1 MNSKKFLLTM
11 GLLPL
16 VVAPVATIASCSTTA
31 STDAQK
37 AMLNNQI
44 FFSENVR
51 FIKGFLPDQ
60 KSFLKGIEITQN
72 DGQKKK
78 LKFTLDPRQNYGFKT
93 EIVGEEDNN
102 DLGTKKV
109 TLKLTRG
116 NEQQTQ
122 VIELKD
128 LLTNQD
134 VENEK
139 DPMLNFEEVFKG
151 AHFNRE
157 VAAFDN
163 IGVLG
168 PIPDTDKGEKW
179 PILLIDEFLKK
190 TDEEIVKEYRERILG
205 GRPQQGL
212 DFEISNRRQKTVN
225 GIKIN
230 EIIADIRLIKKEADG
245 TIKKSGIYNAIFKDK
260 NLKNV
265 RNGLRTEEYLRKYG
279 HTFSTFNTPM
289 NELTEGNFYSQR
301 LASEFEVTDPAQ
313 QEAKMK
319 ELLTE
324 LKGYDEGTFFFKKM
338 PMYATLKSI
347 GKANDNEGSLEV
359 IFEFQWQDDKSADSE
374 QSEPD
379 DQISQEPITMNLK
392 LYGFKVN

>member
-16 VVAPVATIASCSTTA
+16 VVAPVAVVASCSTTA
-31 STDAQK
+31 TTDAQK

-60 KSFLKGIEITQN
+60 KSFLKGIEITQD
-72 DGQKKK
+72 DGQKKT

-102 DLGTKKV
+102 DSGTKKV

-139 DPMLNFEEVFKG
+139 DEKLNFEEVFKDSK
-151 AHFNRE
+151 FNRE
-157 VAAFDN
+157 VATFN
-163 IGVLG
+163 SIGVSG
-168 PIPDTDKGEKW
+168 PTPDETPDNKW
-179 PILLIDEFLKK
+179 PILSIEKFLKK
-190 TDEEIVKEYRERILG
+190 TDEEITEEYRQTILG
-205 GRPQQGL
+205 GKPGL
-212 DFEISNRRQKTVN
+212 DFKISNLRQKTVN

-230 EIIADIRLIKKEADG
+230 EIIGDIRLIKKEADG
-245 TIKKSGIYNAIFKDK
+245 TIKKSGIYNINFYNK
-260 NLKNV
+260 NFKNV

-301 LASEFEVTDPAQ
+301 LASEFEVTDPAE

-324 LKGYDEGTFFFKKM
+324 LKGYDKDTFFFKKW
-338 PMYATLKSI
+338 PMFATLKSI
-347 GKANDNEGSLEV
+347 GKANDSEGSLEV
-359 IFEFQWQDDKSADSE
+359 TFEFQWQDDKSADSAE
-374 QSEPD
+374 SEPD
-379 DQISQEPITMNLK
+379 DQISLTPIPMNLK

>member
-16 VVAPVATIASCSTTA
+16 VVAPVAVVASCSTTA
-31 STDAQK
+31 TTDAQK

-60 KSFLKGIEITQN
+60 KSFLKGIQITQEN
-72 DGQKKK
+72 GQKKT

-102 DLGTKKV
+102 DSGTKKV

-139 DPMLNFEEVFKG
+139 DPKLNFGEVFKS

-179 PILLIDEFLKK
+179 PILSIDEFLKK

-205 GRPQQGL
+205 GKPEGL
-212 DFEISNRRQKTVN
+212 DIEITKRRQKTVN

-265 RNGLRTEEYLRKYG
+265 RNGLRTEKYLKKYG
-279 HTFSTFNTPM
+279 YTFSTFNTPM
-289 NELTEGNFYSQR
+289 KELSEGQFYSEK

-313 QEAKMK
+313 QEIKMK

-347 GKANDNEGSLEV
+347 GKANDSEGSLEV
-359 IFEFQWQDDKSADSE
+359 TFEFQWQNDKSADSE
-374 QSEPD
+374 ASEPD
-379 DQISQEPITMNLK
+379 DQISLTPITMNLK

>member
-16 VVAPVATIASCSTTA
+16 VVAPIATIASCSTTA

-60 KSFLKGIEITQN
+60 KSFLKGIEITQD

-116 NEQQTQ
+116 KEQQTQ

-139 DPMLNFEEVFKG
+139 DPKLNFEEVFKG
-151 AHFNRE
+151 VKFNRE
-157 VAAFDN
+157 VATFN
-163 IGVLG
+163 SIPVIG
-168 PIPDTDKGEKW
+168 PIPDESAGEKW
-179 PILLIDEFLKK
+179 PILFIKDFLNKS
-190 TDEEIVKEYRERILG
+190 DEEIVKEYHDSILG
-205 GRPQQGL
+205 STQKPNLQM
-212 DFEISNRRQKTVN
+212 EITNRRQKTVN

-230 EIIADIRLIKKEADG
+230 EIVADIRLIKKEVDG
-245 TIKKSGIYNAIFKDK
+245 SIKKSGIYNANFY
-260 NLKNV
+260 NPNFKNV
-265 RNGLRTEEYLRKYG
+265 SNGLRTEEYLKKYG
-279 HTFSTFNTPM
+279 YTFSTFNTPM
-289 NELTEGNFYSQR
+289 KELSEGQFYSEK
-301 LASEFEVTDPAQ
+301 LASEFEVTDPVQ

-347 GKANDNEGSLEV
+347 GKANDSEGSLEV
-359 IFEFQWQDDKSADSE
+359 EFEFKWQPVTDTPTSVPDK
-374 QSEPD
+374 P
-379 DQISQEPITMNLK
+379 ISQEPIPMNLK

>member
-16 VVAPVATIASCSTTA
+16 VVAPVAVVASCSTTA
-31 STDAQK
+31 TTDAQK

-60 KSFLKGIEITQN
+60 KSFLKGIQITQEN
-72 DGQKKK
+72 GQKKT

-116 NEQQTQ
+116 KEQQTQ

-139 DPMLNFEEVFKG
+139 DPKLNFEEVFKG
-151 AHFNRE
+151 VKFNRE
-157 VAAFDN
+157 VATFN
-163 IGVLG
+163 SIPVIG
-168 PIPDTDKGEKW
+168 PIPDESAGEKW
-179 PILLIDEFLKK
+179 PILFIKDFLNKS
-190 TDEEIVKEYRERILG
+190 DEEIVKEYHDSILG
-205 GRPQQGL
+205 STQKPNLQM
-212 DFEISNRRQKTVN
+212 EITNRRQKTVN

-230 EIIADIRLIKKEADG
+230 EIVADIRLIKKEADG
-245 TIKKSGIYNAIFKDK
+245 SIKKSGIYNANFY
-260 NLKNV
+260 NPNFKNV
-265 RNGLRTEEYLRKYG
+265 SNGLRTEKYLKKYG
-279 HTFSTFNTPM
+279 YTFSTFNTPM
-289 NELTEGNFYSQR
+289 KELSEGQFYSEK
-301 LASEFEVTDPAQ
+301 LASEFEVTDPVQ

-347 GKANDNEGSLEV
+347 GKANDSEGSLEV
-359 IFEFQWQDDKSADSE
+359 EFEFKWQPVTDTPTSVPDK
-374 QSEPD
+374 P
-379 DQISQEPITMNLK
+379 ISQEPIPMNLK

>member
-16 VVAPVATIASCSTTA
+16 VVAPVAVVASCSTTA
-31 STDAQK
+31 TTDAQK

-60 KSFLKGIEITQN
+60 KSFLKGIEITQD

-116 NEQQTQ
+116 KEQQTQ

-139 DPMLNFEEVFKG
+139 DPKLNFEEVFKG
-151 AHFNRE
+151 VKFNRE
-157 VAAFDN
+157 VATFN
-163 IGVLG
+163 SIPVIG
-168 PIPDTDKGEKW
+168 PIPDESAGEKW
-179 PILLIDEFLKK
+179 PILFIKDFLNKS
-190 TDEEIVKEYRERILG
+190 DEEIVKEYHDSILG
-205 GRPQQGL
+205 STQKPNLQM
-212 DFEISNRRQKTVN
+212 EITNRRQKTVN

-230 EIIADIRLIKKEADG
+230 EIVADIRLIKKEADG
-245 TIKKSGIYNAIFKDK
+245 SIKKSGIYNANFY
-260 NLKNV
+260 NPNFKNV
-265 RNGLRTEEYLRKYG
+265 SNGLRTEEYLKKYG
-279 HTFSTFNTPM
+279 YTFSTFNTPM
-289 NELTEGNFYSQR
+289 KELSEGQFYSEK
-301 LASEFEVTDPAQ
+301 LASEFEVTDPVQ

-347 GKANDNEGSLEV
+347 GKANDSEGSLEV
-359 IFEFQWQDDKSADSE
+359 EFEFKWQPVTDTPTSVPDK
-374 QSEPD
+374 P
-379 DQISQEPITMNLK
+379 ISQEPIPMNLK

>member
-60 KSFLKGIEITQN
+60 KSFLKGIEITQD
-72 DGQKKK
+72 DGQKKT

-102 DLGTKKV
+102 DSGTKKV

-139 DPMLNFEEVFKG
+139 DEKLNFEEVFKDSK
-151 AHFNRE
+151 FNRE
-157 VAAFDN
+157 VATFN
-163 IGVLG
+163 SIGVSG
-168 PIPDTDKGEKW
+168 PTPDETPDNKW
-179 PILLIDEFLKK
+179 PILSIEKFLKK
-190 TDEEIVKEYRERILG
+190 TDEEITEEYRQTILG
-205 GRPQQGL
+205 GKPGL
-212 DFEISNRRQKTVN
+212 DFKISNLRQKTVN

-230 EIIADIRLIKKEADG
+230 EIIGDIRLIKKEADG
-245 TIKKSGIYNAIFKDK
+245 TIKKSGIYNINFYNK
-260 NLKNV
+260 NFKNV

-301 LASEFEVTDPAQ
+301 LASEFEVTDPAE
-313 QEAKMK
+313 QEIKMK

-347 GKANDNEGSLEV
+347 GKANDSEGSLEV
-359 IFEFQWQDDKSADSE
+359 TFEFQWQDDKSADSAE
-374 QSEPD
+374 SEPD
-379 DQISQEPITMNLK
+379 DQISLTPIPMNLK